1 METLLVG
8 IDAACAPVVA
18 DLVDA
23 GAEIPTLRGLLEEG
37 ASGPLESQIPPW
49 TASAWPSLYTGTN
62 PGKHGVFSFLAF
74 EGYDWD
80 VVNASH
86 LREPPLWEL
95 LDSRGLSSVVVNVP
109 VTHPPGPFSGA
120 LLPGYTAPEDPDG
133 HPEGILREVR
143 EELGGYRVY
152 PHHEGA
158 NDVGRGEMIEGYRE
172 LVGMRGGAFRFLA
185 RRFEP
190 EFGFLQFQVTD
201 SVFHERPGDREAVRA
216 VYEAVDEELEA
227 TLDACDPENVLVAS
241 DHGIGRYEGLEFRVN
256 DFLREAGYV
265 RTKRGGE
272 TGMPAWGPLR
282 DAGGSGNDGKDS
294 GTLERVMALAA
305 KGGLTSQRVGAVVDR
320 LGLTDFVLE
329 IVPQGVVRAGTE
341 QVDFPNSRAYMRE
354 RIELGVRINL
364 EGREPAGVVP
374 EDGYEAVREDLIDR
388 LRDVRTPD
396 GERVFERVAPREE
409 YFHGPAAGE
418 AVDVVT
424 VPSGFDQFLS
434 ATLMGEEFG
443 PPTEPYNH
451 KREGIVAA
459 RGTAIDA
466 TASATATGTGAG
478 ESARSDGAAEAV
490 SGIENAHLFDIAPT
504 VLATLSLPRA
514 ERMDGAVLPVVESTG
529 EEAYSATDRGE
540 RVATDDAAVEGRL
553 SDLGYIE

>member
-1 METLLVG
+1 
-8 IDAACAPVVA
+8 
-18 DLVDA
+18 
-23 GAEIPTLRGLLEEG
+23 
-37 ASGPLESQIPPW
+37 
-49 TASAWPSLYTGTN
+49 
-62 PGKHGVFSFLAF
+62 
-74 EGYDWD
+74 
-80 VVNASH
+80 
-86 LREPPLWEL
+86 
-95 LDSRGLSSVVVNVP
+95 
-109 VTHPPGPFSGA
+109 
-120 LLPGYTAPEDPDG
+120 
-133 HPEGILREVR
+133 
-143 EELGGYRVY
+143 
-152 PHHEGA
+152 
-158 NDVGRGEMIEGYRE
+158 
-172 LVGMRGGAFRFLA
+172 
-185 RRFEP
+185 
-190 EFGFLQFQVTD
+190 
-201 SVFHERPGDREAVRA
+201 
-216 VYEAVDEELEA
+216 
-227 TLDACDPENVLVAS
+227 
-241 DHGIGRYEGLEFRVN
+241 
-256 DFLREAGYV
+256 
-265 RTKRGGE
+265 
-272 TGMPAWGPLR
+272 
-282 DAGGSGNDGKDS
+282 
-294 GTLERVMALAA
+294 
-305 KGGLTSQRVGAVVDR
+305 
-320 LGLTDFVLE
+320 
-329 IVPQGVVRAGTE
+329 
-341 QVDFPNSRAYMRE
+341 MRE

-396 GERVFERVAPREE
+396 GEPVFERVAPREE

-443 PPTEPYNH
+443 PPTDPYNH